1 MRCPRCRRTVRDQ
14 LGKCVRCGCDLR
26 RGATSGRQLDR
37 MTEPGPIGPLDDFVL
52 REAPSAKGV
61 SRNPAGRIPTRPAA
75 QTPSFATQRSPAPV
89 AVVRRSRA
97 TAAGPTLAFG
107 VSLMTAP
114 STADGDVRGPDDSL
128 RGLGRRLAAS
138 VIDTTLLL
146 GINLAVIYFTL
157 RLASLSVAEAAQLPL
172 VPLCM
177 FLLFFDLAYL
187 IILTAVGGQTI
198 GKMALG
204 LRVECCGGEPVR
216 LMGAFTRTAAYGIS
230 ILPAGLGLA
239 GVFLHRRRA
248 LHDLIA
254 HTQVVRVS

>member
-1 MRCPRCRRTVRDQ
+1 M
-14 LGKCVRCGCDLR
+14 
-26 RGATSGRQLDR
+26 
-37 MTEPGPIGPLDDFVL
+37 
-52 REAPSAKGV
+52 KGV
-61 SRNPAGRIPTRPAA
+61 SRNPAGRISTRPAGRA
-75 QTPSFATQRSPAPV
+75 PQSFVTQRPAVPV
-89 AVVRRSRA
+89 ATARRSRG
-97 TAAGPTLAFG
+97 TSAGPTLAFG
-107 VSLMTAP
+107 VS
-114 STADGDVRGPDDSL
+114 STTSPPTTNRNVRSPDDSL
-128 RGLGRRLAAS
+128 RGLGRRLAAW

-172 VPLCM
+172 VPLCT

-204 LRVECCGGEPVR
+204 LRVERCGGEPVR
-216 LMGAFTRTAAYGIS
+216 LMGAFTRTAAYGVS

-254 HTQVVRVS
+254 RTQVVRVS